1 MPRRALHDALKALE
15 DALDAPEGL
24 DLADRKKLLHLQSDI
39 ERALEATEEL
49 EGEGGDSVVEGA
61 QDLLRRFEADHP
73 VMATVLG
80 RLADALSAMGI

>member
-1 MPRRALHDALKALE
+1 MPRRALHDALNALE
-15 DALDAPEGL
+15 HALADPQDL
-24 DLADRKKLLHLQSDI
+24 DLADRRKLLHLQSDI

-49 EGEGGDSVVEGA
+49 EGDTGDEVVEQA

-73 VMATVLG
+73 VLTTVLG